1 MRSGVDTRTKK
12 FGFRDFMFGCHLPNL
27 QMDYISTRLLTFY
40 LSADL
45 HSCVGFLTILLL
57 LSLVNYT
64 PVAS

>member
-1 MRSGVDTRTKK
+1 
-12 FGFRDFMFGCHLPNL
+12 MFGCHLPNL